1 MKQLH
6 RYTGIFQKSQ
16 TRDII
21 QKELNSV
28 ISKMLNLNLW
38 QHSKAIGLKVYFTL
52 SHMNTATAL
61 KHRHVLSYT
70 ALLHTNTYEI
80 CNIQQMTCR
89 CASVQKNSQILT
101 NCLRLYAGHPVERC
115 EAAPLIRTEDEEEF
129 MPNCKEQ

>member
-38 QHSKAIGLKVYFTL
+38 QHSKAIGLKVYFTP

-80 CNIQQMTCR
+80 CNIQQMCISAEELPNSYQLFEALCR
-89 CASVQKNSQILT
+89 TSCREMWGGTLDQNRGWRRV
-101 NCLRLYAGHPVERC
+101 YAK
-115 EAAPLIRTEDEEEF
+115 L
-129 MPNCKEQ
+129 